1 MQNITWYSLVL
12 TWTFLRPLEKTLTPW
27 QIQVLLRILQAILHL
42 RDMLM
47 PMVHHRDML
56 HRVIHQLIRTAI
68 HQPMEH
74 QHMELH
80 LVIHMPHPRAMV
92 HHQRIMVQHI
102 RPHRG
107 IVHRRPVMHHHP
119 MGPHLAMEPRMV
131 RPRHHQ
137 RLGTERNSTQLPR
150 WRPSPKP
157 TKKAPEIL
165 DGWSSRSLGSFWGG
179 WDDFAVSFREGL
191 SKIHCHCF
199 FQTFFQKIY
208 PKKTHTA
215 RKKTRSA
222 DLESSSSSPICSP
235 RLEKTSSSVPWLGK
249 PPRWGLEAFF
259 LASGF
264 FWESPD
270 LGTLDGI
277 QGSDRNSRS
286 LVLQVDWFIK
296 RLKGRIQQPT
306 YI

>member
-56 HRVIHQLIRTAI
+56 HRVIHLLILTAI

-107 IVHRRPVMHHHP
+107 IVHHHPVMHHHP

-131 RPRHHQ
+131 DQPRHHQ

-157 TKKAPEIL
+157 TKKKNLKSWMVGVPDPLDPFFGKNLYFQGAMIL
-165 DGWSSRSLGSFWGG
+165 LL
-179 WDDFAVSFREGL
+179 VSGRL
-191 SKIHCHCF
+191 SKIHGHCF
-199 FQTFFQKIY
+199 FSNFLSEIY
-208 PKKTHTA
+208 TPKKHTHH
-215 RKKTRSA
+215 
-222 DLESSSSSPICSP
+222 
-235 RLEKTSSSVPWLGK
+235 EKTKISKICGTEIIFIISPSA
-249 PPRWGLEAFF
+249 PRG
-259 LASGF
+259 
-264 FWESPD
+264 
-270 LGTLDGI
+270 
-277 QGSDRNSRS
+277 
-286 LVLQVDWFIK
+286 
-296 RLKGRIQQPT
+296 
-306 YI
+306 

>member
-208 PKKTHTA
+208 PKKHTHTHTHHE
-215 RKKTRSA
+215 KNQ
-222 DLESSSSSPICSP
+222 DLQDLRIWSNLHHLSICSP
-235 RLEKTSSSVPWLGK
+235 RLEKTSSSVPWLVKNHHDEG
-249 PPRWGLEAFF
+249 WNHF
-259 LASGF
+259 LGSGYIF
-264 FWESPD
+264 
-270 LGTLDGI
+270 GI
-277 QGSDRNSRS
+277 PWPWMGSTEVIVTHDRE
-286 LVLQVDWFIK
+286 
-296 RLKGRIQQPT
+296 P
-306 YI
+306 